1 MNTLADVK
9 AEIRGLVGDPRGEWA
24 NDAYITPIIG
34 TTYRL
39 QTLVLKNATSQ
50 NLEGVVL
57 LPLVAAG
64 TTSLY
69 EFQMPGEPLCGLF
82 TVLELYSKPAGMP
95 PNYFRPAGERR
106 FPAHAA
112 QPVAPQG
119 LAQTVLSYCWL
130 GNKLLITPPAGPVDI
145 EVTGRFNPPP
155 LVKDENILVVSP
167 DMQSVTACGASAIA
181 GIERTNPTLLAG
193 YAALAEAGLDN
204 IAAELIRQKQGMGQR
219 AGLMDAGQGCFGFR
233 WR

>member
-1 MNTLADVK
+1 MNTLGDVK

-24 NDAYITPIIG
+24 NDAYLTPLIN

-39 QTLVLKNATSQ
+39 QVLQLKNATSQ

-57 LPLVAAG
+57 LPNVPGG

-69 EFQMPGEPLCGLF
+69 EFQAVGQPLCGIY
-82 TVLELYSKPAGMP
+82 TVLEIYSKPAGTP

-106 FPAHAA
+106 FPAHVAP
-112 QPVAPQG
+112 PVTPQG
-119 LAQTVLSYCWL
+119 LTATVGSYCWL
-130 GNKLLITPPAGPVDI
+130 GNKLLITPPAVAVDI

-155 LVKDENILVVSP
+155 LVKDGDVLVASP
-167 DMQSVTACGASAIA
+167 DMQSVTACGTAAVA
-181 GIERTNPTLLAG
+181 GVERTNPAILEG
-193 YAALAEAGLDN
+193 YAQMAFAGLDN
-204 IAAELIRQKQGMGQR
+204 IAAELIRQKQGITQR
-219 AGLMDAGQGCFGFR
+219 PGLMDGGYGYR